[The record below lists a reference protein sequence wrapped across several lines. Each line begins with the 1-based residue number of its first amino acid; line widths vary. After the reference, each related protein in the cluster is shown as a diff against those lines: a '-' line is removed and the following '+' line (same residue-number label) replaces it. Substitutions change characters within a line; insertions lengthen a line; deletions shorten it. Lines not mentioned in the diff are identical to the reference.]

1 MYGDA
6 VEASYWVSV
15 HGPPHDKPPY
25 VRKVAETNLF
35 AKVINEDNFYTTS
48 SKLQRTGQL
57 KITLSV
63 KK

>member
-6 VEASYWVSV
+6 VEASYGFLSMAHHMINHHTYEKLQRQFTV
-15 HGPPHDKPPY
+15 
-25 VRKVAETNLF
+25 
-35 AKVINEDNFYTTS
+35 KVINEDNFYTTS